1 MFWPQALGVVA
12 SSSQPDYLSLFDP
25 LSMMTVDI
33 TVEEKEWEEMLE
45 NAIDEEYISCDVSV
59 NGEDYFSV
67 GIRPKGNSSLSTVY
81 NSDSDRYSSKL
92 EFDHYQQGQ
101 TCQGL
106 DKFVLNN
113 IQADATYLKE
123 YLSYDLMSQMGV
135 PSPLYCFAWITV
147 NGQPWGLYLAVESL
161 EESFA
166 QRNFGASYGRL
177 YKPDSMQMGGGGI

>member
-1 MFWPQALGVVA
+1 MIESRRITAVVAALTLAACLFTGVFMFWPQALGVVA

-81 NSDSDRYSSKL
+81 NSDSDRYSFKL

-123 YLSYDLMSQMGV
+123 YPVSYTHLTLPTTPYV
-135 PSPLYCFAWITV
+135 
-147 NGQPWGLYLAVESL
+147 
-161 EESFA
+161 
-166 QRNFGASYGRL
+166 
-177 YKPDSMQMGGGGI
+177 